1 MGWLS
6 MPLAS
11 MGGHTSPKH
20 YLDAQFTYE
29 RPATPEHP
37 SHGYRVLE
45 SACPGNRVYYA
56 ALQRFDDG
64 APGEVTAV
72 VCLVRWNPRA
82 KDGFVFAYKDMSES
96 MGPHEADCPLRVLER
111 LTSTN
116 DPVSLDWRRR
126 CFATIRRRSR
136 KLPDGALIRFSEPIA
151 FSDSTRHELMRVRR
165 QGTRIILTSSDG
177 NGRYRVS
184 NLLDRKFEIVRERKV
199 VKTIFT

>member
-11 MGGHTSPKH
+11 MGGHTSPKQ

-29 RPATPEHP
+29 RAAISENP

-45 SACPGNRVYYA
+45 SACPGSRAYYA
-56 ALQRFDDG
+56 AIQRFDDG

-126 CFATIRRRSR
+126 CFVTIRRRSR

-177 NGRYRVS
+177 NGRYRVG

>member
-136 KLPDGALIRFSEPIA
+136 KLPDGALIRFSNRSPSAI
-151 FSDSTRHELMRVRR
+151 VP
-165 QGTRIILTSSDG
+165 GTSSCAC
-177 NGRYRVS
+177 V
-184 NLLDRKFEIVRERKV
+184 VRGPGSFSPAATAMADTGSVICSIANSRSCASARS
-199 VKTIFT
+199 